1 MIRYNGPIEDGFPES
16 QHCSLSSFMAMVI
29 LTGPPRLQPAM
40 SKFCSS
46 ARSHFSIE
54 AVTLNLIM
62 ILLLCFLALTNV
74 AARSDGHGTGL
85 PLAEITSTGAP
96 IPVLH
101 SARNAIDSRKERP
114 HVTIESYLLEMTNN
128 ERLKNRLKPLTVY
141 ASMNEL
147 ALRHSSDMCA
157 VKRLAHESETFPA
170 GRRRFAERMKSIGLD
185 SGAENIAYHS
195 YSADS
200 KELARKI
207 VNGWM
212 NSHSHR
218 VNILNASFTLVGF
231 GTSVCKDGMIYVT
244 QLFTDR
250 PASSNA
256 R

>member
-1 MIRYNGPIEDGFPES
+1 
-16 QHCSLSSFMAMVI
+16 MAMGI
-29 LTGPPRLQPAM
+29 LTCSPRLQPAM
-40 SKFCSS
+40 LRFCSS
-46 ARSHFSIE
+46 ARSRFSIGV
-54 AVTLNLIM
+54 VTLNLIM
-62 ILLLCFLALTNV
+62 CLVLCFITLTNV
-74 AARSDGHGTGL
+74 TVSSHGHGTEL
-85 PLAEITSTGAP
+85 PVAEITSTGAP

-101 SARNAIDSRKERP
+101 SARNAIYSTKERP
-114 HVTIESYLLEMTNN
+114 HLTIESYLLEMTNN

-195 YSADS
+195 YSGDS

-212 NSHSHR
+212 NSPSHR
-218 VNILNASFTLVGF
+218 VNILNARFTLVGF
-231 GTSVCKDGMIYVT
+231 GASVCEDGMIYVT
-244 QLFTDR
+244 QLFTER